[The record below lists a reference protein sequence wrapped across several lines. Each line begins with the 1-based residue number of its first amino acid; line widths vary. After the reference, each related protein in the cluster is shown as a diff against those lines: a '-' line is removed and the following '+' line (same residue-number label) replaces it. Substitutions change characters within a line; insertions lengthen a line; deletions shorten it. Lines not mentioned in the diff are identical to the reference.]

1 MQLEWKSNA
10 RYSENVEDGSIFELK
25 NNDLGI
31 SIHKYV
37 GCGDRWFLSCK
48 ALGIEAH
55 ELFTNDFEDAV
66 SKAKD
71 YISNEFS
78 KLERLVDLFTIEGD
92 ENIFVRY

>member
-48 ALGIEAH
+48 ALGIKAH
-55 ELFTNDFEDAV
+55 ELFTNDFEKAV
-66 SKAKD
+66 ETAVD
-71 YISNEFS
+71 YICIKVSE
-78 KLERLVDLFTIEGD
+78 LDYLTDLLAEG
-92 ENIFVRY
+92 EGNIFVRY